1 MNFSTCLMCG
11 VSALS
16 AALVT
21 SIIVLHQQQ
30 SRVVV
35 VVEAKPAQAQAYV
48 APLEQPPVARQ
59 PPVAQPAQEPVTPIA
74 IPTRGQAT
82 GYEQVGV
89 LYEGDTVIPLYGR
102 PTYPGSGYWNY
113 YTKTPNYH
121 DMPLGL
127 EIQNR
132 DCVAD
137 SGCKEI
143 SSGDP
148 IKVTELGGR
157 SFTAKVYNKQG
168 PRYLPGVL

>member
-1 MNFSTCLMCG
+1 MCA

-35 VVEAKPAQAQAYV
+35 VLEAKPPVVQQAPAVQ
-48 APLEQPPVARQ
+48 Q
-59 PPVAQPAQEPVTPIA
+59 PPVAQPAQEPTTPIA

-89 LYEGDTVIPLYGR
+89 LYESDTVIPLYGR
-102 PTYPGSGYWNY
+102 PTYPGSSYWNY

-137 SGCKEI
+137 AGCKEI

-157 SFTAKVYNKQG
+157 SFTAKLYNKQG

>member
-1 MNFSTCLMCG
+1 MNFSTCLLCG

-30 SRVVV
+30 TRVVV
-35 VVEAKPAQAQAYV
+35 VLEAKAS
-48 APLEQPPVARQ
+48 PVAQQAPMVQQ
-59 PPVAQPAQEPVTPIA
+59 PPVAQPAQEPTTPIA

-127 EIQNR
+127 ELQNR

-137 SGCKEI
+137 AGCKEI

-157 SFTAKVYNKQG
+157 SFTAKLYNKQG
-168 PRYLPGVL
+168 PRYLPLN